1 MAAIPGAKSFQSKT
15 MKNTPNVCRGFTLI
29 EVMIVVAVIG
39 LLSAIAVP
47 SYTTYVQRSHRAE
60 AKNYL
65 QSVAQRLEQ
74 NYSLAG
80 SYNLTQGGAA
90 IGNAFIA
97 AAGLNVVPAGGPA
110 RYNISFVAGS
120 PTAGG
125 FTLQAVPTGNQ
136 ANDTCGTL
144 LLNQQNIKGAG
155 GVLNNRAQL
164 TLDCW
169 GR

>member
-1 MAAIPGAKSFQSKT
+1 MNAMNHSAHT
-15 MKNTPNVCRGFTLI
+15 TNRGFTLI

-39 LLSAIAVP
+39 VLSAIAYP
-47 SYTTYVQRSHRAE
+47 SYTAYVLRSHRAE

-74 NYSLAG
+74 NYSLSG
-80 SYNLTQGGAA
+80 SYNANQAGGA
-90 IGNAFIA
+90 INNAFIA
-97 AAGLNVVPAGGPA
+97 AAGFNVVPAGGPA
-110 RYNISFVAGS
+110 RYNISFAAGQ

-125 FTLQAVPTGNQ
+125 YVLQAVPTGAQ

-155 GVLNNRAQL
+155 NPAVLNNRAQL